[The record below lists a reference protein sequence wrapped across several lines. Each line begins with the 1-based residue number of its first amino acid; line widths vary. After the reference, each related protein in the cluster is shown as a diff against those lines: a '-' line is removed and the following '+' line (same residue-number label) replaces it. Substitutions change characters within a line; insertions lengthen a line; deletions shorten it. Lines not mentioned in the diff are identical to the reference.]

1 MSRRSLSLW
10 WEGPR
15 GFNSQFVP
23 VLLTPGSEARAEPHK
38 SWNLR
43 TRRAR
48 NPGCGSGARCLRIR
62 TRTRH
67 EMVRRK
73 NQPLR
78 TPATSGGNQATE
90 GECDEMVKQATI
102 TAKELGTG
110 MTMVQEGSLAVPEDG
125 SQGCFGVTTNRDPWF
140 GQNEMADESR
150 GRTEGWTSSAERC
163 PFAQLWNIAAADSLS
178 NGTNDVETAKN
189 REAERPNFP
198 RWAAQKGHCEDEGVG
213 EGAGNG
219 CHASVIRCL
228 GCPEVRGKP
237 AEDPA
242 HPKEKQHNRPRF
254 GEIRC
259 QLRGSDATLR
269 SLSTAHRTLG
279 LSDGPGGSDHQ
290 QVHVCG
296 FPAGELEPAG
306 LRPGLVGLQYRRVTS
321 DVEVLKDKED
331 SPSLAKRRR
340 GSGVFCANCLTTKT
354 SLWRKNVNG
363 GYVCNACGLYQKLHA
378 TPRPLNII
386 KHSNGEQIIRRRT
399 RKRTDGPLRK
409 WPPVPSATNT
419 LPPPSS
425 AENSSEGMVIAE
437 PVKAEWVAR
446 HIRNGREVESS
457 GHPPGSPIE
466 KYLIPMSSTGVHI
479 TPPGSPIEKY
489 QHPPVCGAP
498 FGAALAVGVS
508 AAMLPSAL
516 YPDAEWLR
524 IWAAAAEF
532 RGFPPPAFTLPHS
545 SLISPAY
552 GMPWSYPSPALP
564 PPSWLSEAPL
574 DLVVHGRSQTS
585 GAGEAGETGS
595 EARKSSAFV
604 PLRCSDKATQ
614 DESSAHCPR
623 CGILFLDTTLHAL
636 HMSCHGEGAPFCCA
650 VCLRTCIDKYD
661 FASHVQKGHQNESDL
676 SACADNRPSSTAPLP
691 LSPATS
697 TSLDC
702 SATAITTPTA
712 VMLCTNDKHST
723 SPPSPTPLVRH
734 PTPGAEI
741 STTGTITRPLNGST
755 SSGGV

>member
-1 MSRRSLSLW
+1 
-10 WEGPR
+10 
-15 GFNSQFVP
+15 
-23 VLLTPGSEARAEPHK
+23 
-38 SWNLR
+38 
-43 TRRAR
+43 
-48 NPGCGSGARCLRIR
+48 
-62 TRTRH
+62 
-67 EMVRRK
+67 
-73 NQPLR
+73 
-78 TPATSGGNQATE
+78 
-90 GECDEMVKQATI
+90 MVKQAAR
-102 TAKELGTG
+102 TAEELGTG
-110 MTMVQEGSLAVPEDG
+110 MTMVQEGFLADPEDG
-125 SQGCFGVTTNRDPWF
+125 SQGCFGVNTNQDPWF
-140 GQNEMADESR
+140 GQNEMADESG
-150 GRTEGWTSSAERC
+150 GRTGGWTSPAERC
-163 PFAQLWNIAAADSLS
+163 PFAPLWNIAAADGLS
-178 NGTNDVETAKN
+178 NGTNNVETAKS
-189 REAERPNFP
+189 REAEKPNLP
-198 RWAAQKGHCEDEGVG
+198 RWAAQKGYCEDEGVR
-213 EGAGNG
+213 EGADNG

-228 GCPEVRGKP
+228 GCPEVRGQP
-237 AEDPA
+237 PEDPS
-242 HPKEKQHNRPRF
+242 HPPKEKQYNRPRF
-254 GEIRC
+254 DDIRC
-259 QLRGSDATLR
+259 QLRGPDATLQ
-269 SLSTAHRTLG
+269 SLSTARRTLR
-279 LSDGPGGSDHQ
+279 LPDGPGGSDNQ
-290 QVHVCG
+290 QVRVCG
-296 FPAGELEPAG
+296 FPAGELELAV
-306 LRPGLVGLQYRRVTS
+306 LRPELAGLQYRRVTC
-321 DVEVLKDKED
+321 DVEAPKDKED

-354 SLWRKNVNG
+354 SLWRKNANG

-399 RKRTDGPLRK
+399 RKRADGPLRK
-409 WPPVPSATNT
+409 WPPVPSATNP
-419 LPPPSS
+419 LPPLSS
-425 AENSSEGMVIAE
+425 VENSSEGMVVAE
-437 PVKAEWVAR
+437 PVKAEWLAR
-446 HIRNGREVESS
+446 HIRNGRDVESA

-489 QHPPVCGAP
+489 QHPTVCGAP

-532 RGFPPPAFTLPHS
+532 RGFPPPAFAFPHT

-552 GMPWSYPSPALP
+552 GMPWAYPSPPIP
-564 PPSWLSEAPL
+564 PPSRLPDAPL

-585 GAGEAGETGS
+585 GAGETSEGS

-604 PLRCSDKATQ
+604 PSKCSDKATQ

-676 SACADNRPSSTAPLP
+676 SACADNLPSSTVPLL

-712 VMLCTNDKHST
+712 ATLCTNDNHSI
-723 SPPSPTPLVRH
+723 SPSSSTPLVCH
-734 PTPGAEI
+734 PTTGAET
-741 STTGTITRPLNGST
+741 STTGTSTQSLNGSAT
-755 SSGGV
+755 SSGGVF